1 MSVAFIFYLLNYFLL
16 AVVGLTTLY
25 LLFFSIASLF
35 NRHTTIPHA
44 KKQNRFLV
52 LIPSYKK
59 DKAILNTVSAILGQ
73 TYPQRLFD
81 VTVISDH
88 QSEMTNM
95 RLAQYTV
102 TLLTPNFEKSSKL
115 KSLQYAMLKLLEFK
129 IYDIVLILDAD
140 NIVEPEFLEHMND
153 AFEFSG
159 TKAVQSH
166 RLAKNRDT
174 SSARLASIFEE
185 INNSIFRRGHIN
197 IGLSSALLGSG
208 VAYDFVWFKNHIM
221 RARAN
226 GEDKEL
232 EAMLMREHIFVDY
245 FDSIFIYDEKT
256 REASDFNK
264 VRGRWI
270 STQLRSLLTNIRFLP
285 SALLSRH
292 YDWVDKIIQWMLL
305 PRTIALTILI
315 VMSILVPFFSM
326 TMGIQWWGM
335 AFLFGLALAIATP
348 NDMVD
353 EHWDKD
359 FIMLPISTAW
369 GVAKKI
375 WNKVKSL
382 KRVKKP

>member
-1 MSVAFIFYLLNYFLL
+1 MNLYLIFYIINYFLL
-16 AVVGLTTLY
+16 IIVGMTTLY

-35 NRHTTIPHA
+35 NRHTSIPRA

-73 TYPQRLFD
+73 SYPMRLFD

-95 RLAQYTV
+95 RLAQYTI

-140 NIVEPEFLEHMND
+140 NIVEPEFLEQMND

-208 VAYDFVWFKNHIM
+208 VAYDFMWFKNHIM
-221 RARAN
+221 KVRAQ

-245 FDSIFIYDEKT
+245 FDSITIYDEKT
-256 REASDFNK
+256 REATDFNK
-264 VRGRWI
+264 QRGRWI

-305 PRTIALTILI
+305 PRTISLTII
-315 VMSILVPFFSM
+315 TVMSLLVPFISM
-326 TMGIQWWGM
+326 TMGIQWWCV
-335 AFLFGLALAIATP
+335 AFFFGLAMAIATP
-348 NDMVD
+348 NELVD
-353 EHWDKD
+353 KNWDKD
-359 FIMLPISTAW
+359 FLTLPLSTFW
-369 GVAKKI
+369 GIIKKLR
-375 WNKVKSL
+375 NKL
-382 KRVKKP
+382 KKLPLIK